1 MPLAI
6 GYPLIQ
12 YGSVYLTDDNLSSG
26 NRYIAFVEGLDDL
39 ALTDNIGNIR
49 AIDGTIYLQYQA
61 KKDTEIKVRIPK
73 MDWAKFDAVRDVIQ
87 TAVTGETTYTLNITV
102 NGEAFTFTAKPR
114 GITYDPS
121 DVADAVEGVTITQYC
136 VD

>member
-1 MPLAI
+1 MQI
-6 GYPLIQ
+6 GYPLVQ
-12 YGSVYLTDDNLSSG
+12 FGSVYLTNDGLVSG
-26 NRYIAFVEGLDDL
+26 ERYIAFVDGLDDL

-102 NGEAFTFTAKPR
+102 NGEAFTFTAKPG
-114 GITYDPS
+114 GISYDPS
-121 DVADAVEGVTITQYC
+121 DVADAVEGVEITQY
-136 VD
+136 VTD

>member
-1 MPLAI
+1 MEI

-12 YGSVYLTDDNLSSG
+12 VGSVYLTNDGLSSG
-26 NRYIAFVEGLDDL
+26 ERYIAFVDGLDDL

-49 AIDGTIYLQYQA
+49 AIDSTIYPQYQA
-61 KKDTEIKVRIPK
+61 VKDTEIKVRIPR

-102 NGEAFTFTAKPR
+102 NGEAFTFTAKPG

-121 DVADAVEGVTITQYC
+121 DVADAVESVEIVQFVT
-136 VD
+136 D